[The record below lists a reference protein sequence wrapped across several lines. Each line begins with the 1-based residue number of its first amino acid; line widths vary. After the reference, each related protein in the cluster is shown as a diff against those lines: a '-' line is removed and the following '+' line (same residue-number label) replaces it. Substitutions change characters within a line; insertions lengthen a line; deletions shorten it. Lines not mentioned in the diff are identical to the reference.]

1 MRPESIRRHTTI
13 DCAEGNS
20 LRARYRSA
28 MVLPRLMPFVLLTLL
43 SGCATAKLV
52 GDRAFTPEDP
62 QLARTV
68 VIEPLF
74 ELAEL
79 QTSTRTEYATL
90 GSGYS
95 SFGSMAPN
103 TVAITHQV
111 QEKPFF
117 AKPTTLVEVQHRA
130 LAEVQRR
137 RPSWRVTST
146 SGAQLLKGPVTVV
159 RTIIEGN
166 DTVASDRTLKNL
178 AFGFGLL
185 IWPLEFIN
193 LNPVE
198 ETVRVYGL
206 VERFNIDATSLQQ
219 RLVKYPSQP
228 DFAVNLANVPPLRRP
243 FGLDVTYEE
252 GLLADERPRPNVMI
266 EGFVDRLASAIIA
279 LVEEQ
284 P

>member
-1 MRPESIRRHTTI
+1 M
-13 DCAEGNS
+13 AF
-20 LRARYRSA
+20 ARW
-28 MVLPRLMPFVLLTLL
+28 LPLLMLIALC
-43 SGCATAKLV
+43 GCATAKLV

-62 QLARTV
+62 QVARTV

-79 QTSTRTEYATL
+79 QTSTRTEFATL
-90 GSGYS
+90 GSGYGTPGMG
-95 SFGSMAPN
+95 FGSGFNSTGPN
-103 TVAITHQV
+103 TLAITTQI
-111 QEKPFF
+111 QQKPFF
-117 AKPTTLVEVQHRA
+117 AKPSTLVELQHRV

-146 SGAQLLKGPVTVV
+146 SGASLLRGQVTVV

-178 AFGFGLL
+178 AFGFGLI
-185 IWPLEFIN
+185 IWPLQFIN
-193 LNPVE
+193 VNPVE
-198 ETVRVYGL
+198 ETVRIYGL
-206 VERFNIDATSLQQ
+206 LERFELDAASLQQ

-243 FGLDVTYEE
+243 FGLDVSFEE
-252 GLLADERPRPNVMI
+252 GLLADERPRPSVLI
-266 EGFVDRLASAIIA
+266 DGFVDRLAAAVIA
-279 LVEEQ
+279 LVEEPQ

>member
-1 MRPESIRRHTTI
+1 M
-13 DCAEGNS
+13 
-20 LRARYRSA
+20 
-28 MVLPRLMPFVLLTLL
+28 LPRWLAPLWLIALLA
-43 SGCATAKLV
+43 GCATARLV
-52 GDRAFTPEDP
+52 GESAFTPQDP
-62 QLARTV
+62 KIPRTV

-79 QTSTRTEYATL
+79 QTSTRTEYATI
-90 GSGYS
+90 GSGYGNPG
-95 SFGSMAPN
+95 FGSGFNSMGR
-103 TVAITHQV
+103 TVAVTRQV

-117 AKPTTLVEVQHRA
+117 AKPATLVEVQRRVM
-130 LAEVQRR
+130 AEVQRR

-146 SGAQLLKGPVTVV
+146 SGAPLLFGPLTVV

-185 IWPLEFIN
+185 IWPLEFFNI
-193 LNPVE
+193 NPVE
-198 ETVRVYGL
+198 ETVRVYGM
-206 VERFNIDATSLQQ
+206 VERYPLDGDSLRQ

-228 DFAVNLANVPPLRRP
+228 DFAVNLANVTALRRQ
-243 FGLDVTYEE
+243 FGLDLTYEE

-266 EGFVDRLASAIIA
+266 DGFVDRLAAAIIA

>member
-1 MRPESIRRHTTI
+1 MRWP
-13 DCAEGNS
+13 A
-20 LRARYRSA
+20 
-28 MVLPRLMPFVLLTLL
+28 PFLLFTLL
-43 SGCATAKLV
+43 AGSGCATARLV

-62 QLARTV
+62 QLARIV

-90 GSGYS
+90 GSGYG
-95 SFGSMAPN
+95 SFGSGFGAMGPS
-103 TVAITHQV
+103 TVAITRQV

-117 AKPTTLVEVQHRA
+117 AKPTTLVELQHRV
-130 LAEVQRR
+130 LSEVQLR

-146 SGAQLLKGPVTVV
+146 SGAPLLKGPVTVV
-159 RTIIEGN
+159 RTIIEGD
-166 DTVASDRTLKNL
+166 DTIASNRTMKNL

-185 IWPLEFIN
+185 IWPLQFFNIT
-193 LNPVE
+193 PVE
-198 ETVRVYGL
+198 ETMRVYGL
-206 VERFNIDATSLQQ
+206 VERFNLDADTLRQ

-228 DFAVNLANVPPLRRP
+228 DFAVNLASVVPLRRE

-252 GLLADERPRPNVMI
+252 GLLADERPRAGVLI
-266 EGFVDRLASAIIA
+266 DGFIDRLASAIIA

>member
-1 MRPESIRRHTTI
+1 MF
-13 DCAEGNS
+13 
-20 LRARYRSA
+20 ARWLTC
-28 MVLPRLMPFVLLTLL
+28 LPLFALI
-43 SGCATAKLV
+43 SGCATAQLV
-52 GDRAFTPEDP
+52 GERAFTPEDP
-62 QLARTV
+62 QLARNV

-79 QTSTRTEYATL
+79 QTSTRTEYAPL
-90 GSGYS
+90 GSGYGNPGMG
-95 SFGSMAPN
+95 FGSGFN
-103 TVAITHQV
+103 TTGPSSIAYTRQI

-117 AKPTTLVEVQHRA
+117 AKPTTLVELQHRV

-166 DTVASDRTLKNL
+166 DLVASDRTLKNL
-178 AFGFGLL
+178 AFGFGLI
-185 IWPLEFIN
+185 IWPLQFIN

-198 ETVRVYGL
+198 ETMRVYGL
-206 VERFNIDATSLQQ
+206 LERFNLDATSLQT

-228 DFAVNLANVPPLRRP
+228 DFAVNLANVPPLRRQ

-252 GLLADERPRPNVMI
+252 GLLADERPRANVLI
-266 EGFVDRLASAIIA
+266 DGFVDRLASATIA
-279 LVEEQ
+279 VVEEPQ
-284 P
+284 

>member
-1 MRPESIRRHTTI
+1 MFS
-13 DCAEGNS
+13 
-20 LRARYRSA
+20 ARVPA
-28 MVLPRLMPFVLLTLL
+28 LLMVALF
-43 SGCATAKLV
+43 SGCATAQLV

-62 QLARTV
+62 QVARTV

-79 QTSTRTEYATL
+79 QTTTRTEYATL
-90 GSGYS
+90 GNGFGNPGIG
-95 SFGSMAPN
+95 FGSGFNSTGPN
-103 TVAITHQV
+103 NVAITRQF

-117 AKPTTLVEVQHRA
+117 AKALTLVELHHRTI
-130 LAEVQRR
+130 AEVQRR

-146 SGAQLLKGPVTVV
+146 SGAQLLKGNVTVV

-178 AFGFGLL
+178 AFGFGLV
-185 IWPLEFIN
+185 IWPLQFFN
-193 LNPVE
+193 LKPVE

-206 VERFNIDATSLQQ
+206 VERFNLDATSLQQ

-228 DFAVNLANVPPLRRP
+228 DFAVNLTNVTPVRRQ

-252 GLLADERPRPNVMI
+252 GLLADERPRANVMI
-266 EGFVDRLASAIIA
+266 NGFVDRLASATIA